1 MLVLY
6 CGMSHPDART
16 LPPAAQAEKRRIAMT
31 RREAGDSFTVIGQ
44 TLGVHYMTVSMWWD
58 RYQAGGLEALAVRT
72 RGPKPGVHRR
82 LTARQEQAIQRAI
95 TDTTPDQLKLP
106 FALWTRVAIAQLI
119 QRKFG
124 VAMPVRTMGH
134 YLTRWGF
141 TAQKPLKR
149 AYEQRPDAIA
159 AWLKREYPR
168 IKARALAEGAE
179 IHWGDETSLSTSDA
193 RGRGFAPKG
202 KTPVRTVLSQR
213 RSVSFLST
221 ISNSGTLR
229 FMVLK
234 KAIDAPTLIR
244 FFRRLCRDAGRK
256 VIVILDNL
264 NVHKAR
270 DVRDWVAAHAGAIE
284 LCYLPSYAPELNPD
298 EYLNGDLKLSVAKR
312 APARDRAALLRT
324 ATSRLRS
331 LQQQPERVKKFFH
344 HPRVR
349 YAA

>member
-1 MLVLY
+1 MT
-6 CGMSHPDART
+6 HPDART

-31 RREAGDSFTVIGQ
+31 MRDAGDSFTAIGQ
-44 TLGVHYMTVSMWWD
+44 ALGVHYMTVSMWWD
-58 RYQAGGLEALAVRT
+58 RYQAGGLGALAVRT
-72 RGPKPGVHRR
+72 RGPKLGAHRR

-106 FALWTRVAIAQLI
+106 FALWTRAAIAQLI

-124 VAMPVRTMGH
+124 VDMPVRTMGH
-134 YLTRWGF
+134 YLQRWGF

-149 AYEQRPDAIA
+149 AYEPRPAAMA

-179 IHWGDETSLSTSDA
+179 IHWGDETSLSTSDP

-202 KTPVRTVLSQR
+202 KTPVRPVLSQR

-264 NVHKAR
+264 TVHNAHNAHNAR
-270 DVRDWVAAHAGAIE
+270 DVRDWVAAHAATIE
-284 LCYLPSYAPELNPD
+284 VCYLPSYAPALNPD

-312 APARDRAALLRT
+312 APARDRAALRRT

-331 LQQQPERVKKFFH
+331 LQQQPDRVKKFFH

>member
-1 MLVLY
+1 MT
-6 CGMSHPDART
+6 HPDART
-16 LPPAAQAEKRRIAMT
+16 LAPAAQAEKRRIAMT
-31 RREAGDSFTVIGQ
+31 MREAGDSFTVIGQ

-58 RYQAGGLEALAVRT
+58 RYQAGGIDALAVRT

-106 FALWTRVAIAQLI
+106 FALWTRVAIAELI
-119 QRKFG
+119 QRKFRIT
-124 VAMPVRTMGH
+124 MPVRTMGH
-134 YLTRWGF
+134 YLQRWGF

-149 AYEQRPDAIA
+149 AYEQRPEAIA

-179 IHWGDETSLSTSDA
+179 IHWGDETSLSTSDP

-221 ISNSGTLR
+221 ISNTGTLR

-270 DVRDWVAAHAGAIE
+270 DVRDWVAAHADAIE

-349 YAA
+349 YAAA

>member
-1 MLVLY
+1 MT
-6 CGMSHPDART
+6 HPDART
-16 LPPAAQAEKRRIAMT
+16 LKPAAQAEQRRIAMT
-31 RREAGDSFTVIGQ
+31 LREAGARFSAIGR
-44 TLGVHYMTVSMWWD
+44 TLGVHYMTVSQWWD
-58 RYQAGGLEALAVRT
+58 RYQVGGLEALAVQK
-72 RGPKPGVHRR
+72 RGPATGAHRR

-106 FALWTRVAIAQLI
+106 FALWTRAAIAQLI

-124 VAMPVRTMGH
+124 IALPVRTMGH
-134 YLTRWGF
+134 YLQRWGF
-141 TAQKPLKR
+141 TAQKPIKR

-159 AWLKREYPR
+159 AWLKTEYPR
-168 IKARALAEGAE
+168 IKRRARAEGAE
-179 IHWGDETSLSTSDA
+179 IHWGDETSLSTSDP
-193 RGRGFAPKG
+193 RGRSFAPKG
-202 KTPVRTVLSQR
+202 KTPVRTLLSQR

-221 ISNSGTLR
+221 ISNTGTLR

-234 KAIDAPTLIR
+234 KAIDAATLIK
-244 FFRRLCRDAGRK
+244 FFTRLCKDAGRK
-256 VIVILDNL
+256 VFVILDNL

-270 DVRDWVAAHAGAIE
+270 DVRDWVAAHPDAIA
-284 LCYLPSYAPELNPD
+284 LYYLPSYSPELNPD

-312 APARDRAALLRT
+312 APARDRDALLRT

-331 LQQQPERVKKFFH
+331 LQRRPERVKKFFH

>member
-1 MLVLY
+1 MV
-6 CGMSHPDART
+6 HPDART
-16 LPPAAQAEKRRIAMT
+16 LAPAAQAEKRRIAMT
-31 RREAGDSFTVIGQ
+31 MCDAGDTFSAIGAA
-44 TLGVHYMTVSMWWD
+44 LGVHYMTVSRWWD
-58 RYQAGGLEALAVRT
+58 RYQVGGLEALAVRT

-82 LTARQEQAIQRAI
+82 LTARQEQAIQRSI

-106 FALWTRVAIAQLI
+106 FALWTRIAIVQLVQ
-119 QRKFG
+119 QRFG
-124 VAMPVRTMGH
+124 IALPVRTMGH
-134 YLTRWGF
+134 YLKRWGF

-149 AYEQRPDAIA
+149 AYEQRPEAIA
-159 AWLKREYPR
+159 AWLTTEYPR
-168 IKARALAEGAE
+168 LKRRALAQGAE
-179 IHWGDETSLSTSDA
+179 IHWGDATSLSTSDP

-202 KTPVRTVLSQR
+202 RTPVRPVLSAR

-221 ISNSGTLR
+221 VSNTGTLR

-244 FFRRLCRDAGRK
+244 FFRRLCRDARRK

-270 DVRDWVAAHAGAIE
+270 DVRDWIEAHADAIE
-284 LCYLPSYAPELNPD
+284 VCYLPSYAPELNPD
-298 EYLNGDLKLSVAKR
+298 EYLNGDLKLSVARR
-312 APARDRAALLRT
+312 APARDRASLLRI

-331 LQQQPERVKKFFH
+331 LQRQPARVKRFFH
-344 HPRVR
+344 HPRVQ

>member
-1 MLVLY
+1 MT
-6 CGMSHPDART
+6 HPDART

-31 RREAGDSFTVIGQ
+31 MREAGDSFTVIGQ

-58 RYQAGGLEALAVRT
+58 RYQAGGLEALAVRA

-106 FALWTRVAIAQLI
+106 FALWTRVAIAELI
-119 QRKFG
+119 QRKFRIT
-124 VAMPVRTMGH
+124 MPVRTMGH
-134 YLTRWGF
+134 YLQRWGF

-149 AYEQRPDAIA
+149 AYEQRPEAIA
-159 AWLKREYPR
+159 AWLQHEYPR

-179 IHWGDETSLSTSDA
+179 IHWGDETSLSTSDP

-221 ISNSGTLR
+221 ISNTGTLR

-270 DVRDWVAAHAGAIE
+270 DVRDWVAAHADAIE

-331 LQQQPERVKKFFH
+331 LQQQPDRVKKFFH

-349 YAA
+349 YAAA

>member
-1 MLVLY
+1 MT
-6 CGMSHPDART
+6 HPDART
-16 LPPAAQAEKRRIAMT
+16 LAPAAQAEKRRIAMT
-31 RREAGDSFTVIGQ
+31 MREAGDSFTAIGLA
-44 TLGVHYMTVSMWWD
+44 LGVHYMTVSMWWD
-58 RYQAGGLEALAVRT
+58 RYQAGGIDALAVRT
-72 RGPKPGVHRR
+72 RGPKAGVHRR

-106 FALWTRVAIAQLI
+106 FALWTRAAIAQLI

-124 VAMPVRTMGH
+124 IAMPVRTMGH
-134 YLTRWGF
+134 YLQRWGF

-149 AYEQRPDAIA
+149 AYEQRPEAIA
-159 AWLKREYPR
+159 AWLQHEYPR

-179 IHWGDETSLSTSDA
+179 IHWGDETSLSTSDP

-221 ISNSGTLR
+221 ISNTGTLR

-270 DVRDWVAAHAGAIE
+270 DVRDWVAAHADAIE

-331 LQQQPERVKKFFH
+331 LQQQPDRVKKFFH

>member
-1 MLVLY
+1 MT
-6 CGMSHPDART
+6 HPDART

-31 RREAGDSFTVIGQ
+31 MREAGDSFTVIGQ

-58 RYQAGGLEALAVRT
+58 RYQAGGLEALAVRA

-106 FALWTRVAIAQLI
+106 FALWTRVAIAELI
-119 QRKFG
+119 QRK
-124 VAMPVRTMGH
+124 VRITMPVRTMGH
-134 YLTRWGF
+134 YLQRWGF
-141 TAQKPLKR
+141 TAQKPFKR
-149 AYEQRPDAIA
+149 AYEQRPEAIA
-159 AWLKREYPR
+159 AWLQHEYPR

-179 IHWGDETSLSTSDA
+179 IHWGDETSLSTSDP

-221 ISNSGTLR
+221 ISNTGTLR

-270 DVRDWVAAHAGAIE
+270 DVRDWVAAHADAIE

-331 LQQQPERVKKFFH
+331 LQQQPDRVKKFFH

-349 YAA
+349 YAAA